1 VRETLNGKL
10 AGGAV
15 KAQGKRAKHVVVL
28 DADPAILDYVHD
40 ILSDR
45 FKVSLITGATELER
59 CLDNSPAPDLLLM
72 DWNITEGDDENAL
85 GLLARTHTLKPLLPI
100 VMLACSADLKEL
112 VTATQLGAADV
123 VLKPFRKDDIDTAVE
138 QCLLKS
144 STEPVEND
152 IEEIPL
158 NENTSFVRSCKRMR
172 EIESQCTLVARA
184 DIPVLILGES
194 GTGKEVAAMLI
205 HKLSARSQ
213 RPFLKVN
220 CAAMPADLLESELFG
235 YEQGAFTGAVKAK
248 PGKFEIC
255 NNGTILLDEI
265 GEMPAVLQAKLL
277 QVLQDGSF
285 SRLGSRTTV
294 KVDVRVI
301 AATNIDIKAAIAQK
315 SFREDLYY
323 RLNGFTLKMPP
334 LRERAEEIPILARHF
349 MRKVAT
355 KYECDPLPISPVLL
369 HALTSHSWPGNLR
382 ELENTIKRYLVLS
395 NEQAIIDELSPW
407 HQAGAL
413 SLASETNDSENG
425 LKHMVRNLKGVAEA
439 AAIAQQLEI
448 AGWNRKLAASELKIS
463 YKALLYK
470 IKQYNLSPPPRKR
483 QITVDK
489 AANFDRAQSA

>member
-1 VRETLNGKL
+1 MKG
-10 AGGAV
+10 
-15 KAQGKRAKHVVVL
+15 QGKRTQHIVVL

-45 FKVSLITGATELER
+45 FKVSLLTESQELAR
-59 CLDNSPAPDLLLM
+59 CLDSSPAPDLLLM
-72 DWNITEGDDENAL
+72 DWNITEKEEEENAL
-85 GLLARTHTLKPLLPI
+85 GLLAKTHAKKPLLPI
-100 VMLACSADLKEL
+100 VMLSCSADLKE
-112 VTATQLGAADV
+112 VITATQMGATDV
-123 VLKPFRKDDIDTAVE
+123 VLKPFRKNDIDVAVDK
-138 QCLLKS
+138 CLAKLDS
-144 STEPVEND
+144 LPIEGE

-158 NENTSFVRSCKRMR
+158 NENTSFVRACARMR

-205 HKLSARSQ
+205 HKLSSRNQ

-235 YEQGAFTGAVKAK
+235 YEQGAFTGAVKSK

-285 SRLGSRTTV
+285 SRLGSRSTV

-301 AATNIDIKAAIAQK
+301 AATNIDIKSAIAQK
-315 SFREDLYY
+315 IFREDLYY
-323 RLNGFTLKMPP
+323 RLNGFTLRMPP
-334 LRERAEEIPILARHF
+334 LRERTEEIPILARHF
-349 MRKVAT
+349 MNKVAT
-355 KYECDPLPISPVLL
+355 KYECDPLPISPVLM
-369 HALTSHSWPGNLR
+369 HALTSYSWPGNLR

-395 NEQAIIDELSPW
+395 NEQAIIDELNPW
-407 HQAGAL
+407 HRSGAL
-413 SLASETNDSENG
+413 ASAADGNDGEKSLKD
-425 LKHMVRNLKGVAEA
+425 LVKNLKGGAEA
-439 AAIAQQLEI
+439 AAIAQQLEM

-483 QITVDK
+483 QFCK
-489 AANFDRAQSA
+489 ARME